1 MTSFDL
7 GSIRAKMG
15 LDESNFTR
23 GMLNAQ
29 AASKIFGQNVVNFVN
44 NPLLGMVNILSSAV
58 RGTAA
63 AIKETASLDQA
74 YLRASQRLGIA
85 TRTVSGLTMAYR
97 DQGLQAEEVEKQ
109 LGKLSI
115 KVGEAAAGNQAA
127 IDLFDRLGVSTTDAA
142 GKVKGLDEIF
152 RDVSDG
158 LAGLN
163 NQQQKIAIGQL
174 LFGETFL
181 KVARIIGEGSD
192 AIERYIEKAERFGFV
207 VSNPMAT
214 SADKLAGTL
223 GDLHFLLEGLRQR
236 TARAFSTNF
245 IEAVGSGEAAVDR
258 LAEKLGSFERLAALA
273 GTATGTWLADFSEGL
288 GIVLD
293 KMQKT
298 EAQIDKMREKF
309 NAMSAEQR
317 VNSLLNERTFL
328 SHPIS
333 GLAFQAQLDADLA
346 AYGVT
351 RDDVRAAAR
360 PNLEN
365 AAERRARYQALQRQT
380 RATE

>member
-63 AIKETASLDQA
+63 AIKETALLDQA
-74 YLRASQRLGIA
+74 YFRASQRLDIA
-85 TRTVSGLTMAYR
+85 AKTVSGLTMAYR
-97 DQGLQAEEVEKQ
+97 DQGLQSEEVEKQ

-127 IDLFDRLGVSTTDAA
+127 IDLFNRLGVSTTDAA
-142 GKVKGLDEIF
+142 GKVKNLDEIF

-174 LFGETFL
+174 LFGESFL
-181 KVARIIGEGSD
+181 KVARIIGDGSD
-192 AIERYIEKAERFGFV
+192 VIDRYIEKARRFGFV
-207 VSNPMAT
+207 VDNDMAGN
-214 SADKLAGTL
+214 ADKLAGTL
-223 GDLHFLLEGLRQR
+223 GDVNFLLEGLRER

-245 IEAVGSGEAAVDR
+245 VEAVGSGESAVEQ
-258 LAEKLGSFERLAALA
+258 LAEKLKSFETIAAIV
-273 GTATGTWLADFSEGL
+273 GTATGTWLTDFADGL
-288 GIVLD
+288 GIVL
-293 KMQKT
+293 
-298 EAQIDKMREKF
+298 EKIGQT
-309 NAMSAEQR
+309 SKD
-317 VNSLLNERTFL
+317 
-328 SHPIS
+328 
-333 GLAFQAQLDADLA
+333 LDDLA
-346 AYGVT
+346 AKFNKMSADQKIDNLLIAPFGGRGAIGPGIDVRPELERFGVT
-351 RDDVRAAAR
+351 EEDVRAAAR
-360 PNLEN
+360 PHTQADLDR
-365 AAERRARYQALQRQT
+365 ARAERNARQRQI
-380 RATE
+380 RGLE